1 VFKVQRNLKVRQRF
15 GVCLVAIC
23 CSLNVEALQWNAE
36 AQPIHP
42 AQQPQYSKPILTTLA
57 PMPIAVQEIYPVLHQ
72 GEIYVAGGLSDA
84 LPAQDG
90 QMTAAV
96 QIYDL
101 VKNRW
106 RRGPDLPEGRH
117 HAQLVSVGHD
127 LYLLGGFIRTQHA
140 GNDNFWQDGNWQASA
155 DILKLA
161 PQATTWQLVG
171 QLPKPLAETVSF
183 VKDQQIHLLGGRSPA
198 GADNSQWQHHL
209 DQDWHWQINPLAL
222 PAPDAVTELAKL
234 PVKKNSAAMAVWN
247 QQAWWLGGRNRAL
260 GNTAGIA
267 AFDFASRG
275 WLPAAQT
282 PDLPQAQAG
291 LAAAAIGTQICVF
304 GGEGSQEPNNV
315 FHTIWCFT
323 PKTGHWQATGQ
334 MQPARHG
341 HGAVAVG
348 NAVYLM
354 GGATVAG
361 LNKTTGLLQRWQ
373 LGAK

>member
-1 VFKVQRNLKVRQRF
+1 MLLIRTGIMLLLAL
-15 GVCLVAIC
+15 CWSLTAVAT
-23 CSLNVEALQWNAE
+23 
-36 AQPIHP
+36 QPNTGGT
-42 AQQPQYSKPILTTLA
+42 LTTLA

-72 GEIYVAGGLSDA
+72 GEIYVAGGLSHS
-84 LPAQDG
+84 LPIQDG

-96 QIYDL
+96 QIY
-101 VKNRW
+101 NIAQNQW

-117 HAQLVSVGHD
+117 HAQLVSIGSD
-127 LYLLGGFIRTQHA
+127 LYLLGGFIRSKHA
-140 GNDNFWQDGNWQASA
+140 RSDNFWQDGNWQASA
-155 DILKLA
+155 DILKHSA
-161 PQATTWQLVG
+161 KAWQIVG

-183 VKDQQIHLLGGRSPA
+183 VKDQQIHLLGGRSPV

-222 PAPDAVTELAKL
+222 PAPGAVTELAKL
-234 PVKKNSAAMAVWN
+234 PVKKNSAAIAILH
-247 QQAWWLGGRNRAL
+247 QQAWWLGGRNREL
-260 GNTAGIA
+260 GNAQGVA
-267 AFDFASRG
+267 AFDFASAG

-304 GGEGSQEPNNV
+304 GGEGSQEPNKV

-323 PKTGHWQATGQ
+323 PKTGQWQAQGQ

-348 NAVYLM
+348 DAVYLI

-361 LNKTTGLLQRWQ
+361 LNETTGLLQRWQ
-373 LGAK
+373 LGAQLSEAQ

>member
-1 VFKVQRNLKVRQRF
+1 MLLIRTGIMLLFVL
-15 GVCLVAIC
+15 CWSLSAVATQP
-23 CSLNVEALQWNAE
+23 NTGGALA
-36 AQPIHP
+36 
-42 AQQPQYSKPILTTLA
+42 TLA

-72 GEIYVAGGLSDA
+72 GEIYVAGGLSHS
-84 LPAQDG
+84 LPIQDG

-96 QIYDL
+96 QIY
-101 VKNRW
+101 NIAQNQW

-117 HAQLVSVGHD
+117 HAQLVSIGSD
-127 LYLLGGFIRTQHA
+127 LYLLGGFIRSKHA
-140 GNDNFWQDGNWQASA
+140 RSDNFWQDGNWQASA
-155 DILKLA
+155 DILKLSA
-161 PQATTWQLVG
+161 KAWQIVG

-183 VKDQQIHLLGGRSPA
+183 VKDQQIHLLGGRSPE

-222 PAPDAVTELAKL
+222 PAPGAVTELAKL
-234 PVKKNSAAMAVWN
+234 PVKKNSAALAILH
-247 QQAWWLGGRNRAL
+247 QQAWWLGGRNREL
-260 GNTAGIA
+260 GNAQGVA
-267 AFDFASRG
+267 AFDFASAG

-282 PDLPQAQAG
+282 PALPQAQAG

-304 GGEGSQEPNNV
+304 GGEGSQEPNKV

-323 PKTGHWQATGQ
+323 PKTGQWQAQGQ

-348 NAVYLM
+348 DAVYLI

-361 LNKTTGLLQRWQ
+361 LNETTGLLQRWQ
-373 LGAK
+373 LGAQLSEAQ